1 MHAARVA
8 VVAALLAAVLYVGVV
23 VPFDILDA
31 KHLVAQVDTHVA
43 DRLNRIASLRGEGG
57 QVHGR
62 LPSDND
68 VDMAPVVIWRADRHG
83 HTVPVTTGASPL
95 SPNVWSRTGQPSS
108 VVTQSGE
115 FRLLAAR
122 IGNGWLVA
130 GESLAETQHV
140 EAVVGRVELIAGPVL
155 VLSMFFAA
163 LAIGLMTSRPLE
175 QTRRRQLEFT
185 ADASHELRTPIAV
198 IHAEVALALSSPR
211 DGASYRGTL
220 RRIGKEGKRLRH
232 IVEDLLFLARFDAR
246 PPVPGDEPV
255 DLVALAGAGVLRFA
269 GEAESKN
276 IRLSVVPTGA
286 SAALVG
292 APPGWVDRLCDVLI
306 DNACRYAG
314 EGGTVSVIV
323 GANRRVVSLA
333 VEDSGPGIPPKQRPF
348 LFERFNR
355 VSNDGDGVGLGLA
368 IADAVASS
376 TGGKWKVANTPGGG
390 AHIEVLWRRRYRRDS
405 VPALHLWPF

>member
-1 MHAARVA
+1 M
-8 VVAALLAAVLYVGVV
+8 LYVGVV
-23 VPFDILDA
+23 VPFDLLDA
-31 KHLVAQVDTHVA
+31 EHLVAQVDQHVA
-43 DRLNRIASLRGEGG
+43 DRLNKIASLRGEGK
-57 QVHGR
+57 QVHSR

-68 VDMAPVVIWRADRHG
+68 VDMAPVVIWARTDRHG

-163 LAIGLMTSRPLE
+163 LAIGLMNSRPLE
-175 QTRRRQLEFT
+175 QTRRCQLEFT

-211 DGASYRGTL
+211 DSASYRGTL

-246 PPVPGDEPV
+246 PQVPGDEPV
-255 DLVALAGAGVLRFA
+255 DLVALAGAGVSRFA

-276 IRLSVVPTGA
+276 IHLTVIPTSA
-286 SAALVG
+286 NAALVG

-323 GANRRVVSLA
+323 GAKRRVVSLA
-333 VEDSGPGIPPKQRPF
+333 VEGSVRGSHQNNGPCCSRGSIGPAI
-348 LFERFNR
+348 LATA
-355 VSNDGDGVGLGLA
+355 SGLGWLSRA
-368 IADAVASS
+368 PVASS
-376 TGGKWKVANTPGGG
+376 TGGKWKVVNVRGGG
-390 AHIEVLWRRRYRRDS
+390 AHIEVLWRRRYRWDS
-405 VPALHLWPF
+405 APALHLWPF